1 MPSIFDLLALLLTA
15 TAGFAWVNHVYIGL
29 PHTIGLM
36 LMGLVSSLLL
46 IAAELLVPD
55 VALSDELA
63 SIIRHIDFQRIV
75 LDGMLAFLLFAGA
88 LHVDFSRLRRR
99 AWSVGTMATMGVVV
113 STALVGTGLWLLAPL
128 LGVTIPFVWA
138 LVFGALIA
146 PTDPIAVL
154 TTLKS
159 VDVPSQL
166 ETDISGEALFNDGF
180 AIVMFTLALQLA
192 SRTGEELGLAKAGAL
207 VLLEAGGGACLGYF
221 TGLIAYRALRAID
234 DYAIEVLIS
243 LALVTGTYAFAD
255 AMQMS
260 GPIAVVVAG
269 VLIGNRG
276 AQCAMSKTTR
286 RYVFGFWRLIDDTLN
301 AVLFLL
307 IGLEM
312 LVVQFEPSLAWIGLA
327 AIPLALAGRFASV
340 GIPVA
345 LLRRWRAF
353 APGTVSVLTWGGV
366 HGGISVALALSLP
379 DSPARSLIL
388 TATYCVVL
396 FSVIIQGL
404 TLEGVVRRSTRASE
418 EGSSASL
425 SP

>member
-1 MPSIFDLLALLLTA
+1 MLSLFDLVAGLLVLTAAFAWLNHRFLAL
-15 TAGFAWVNHVYIGL
+15 
-29 PHTIGLM
+29 PPTIGL
-36 LMGLVSSLLL
+36 LIMGLVASLFLTGL
-46 IAAELLVPD
+46 GMAFPELGIRDAVAEKL
-55 VALSDELA
+55 
-63 SIIRHIDFQRIV
+63 RQIDFYETV
-75 LDGMLAFLLFAGA
+75 MHGMLAFLLFAGA
-88 LHVDFSRLRRR
+88 LNTDAARLKRR
-99 AWSVGTMATMGVVV
+99 APVIAVLASLGVVLSMIV
-113 STALVGTGLWLLAPL
+113 IGGGIWLLARVLGLPL
-128 LGVTIPFVWA
+128 DFNWA

-180 AIVMFTLALQLA
+180 AIVMFSLALALA
-192 SRTGEELGLAKAGAL
+192 SRTAQDLSIAKAGAL
-207 VLLEAGGGACLGYF
+207 ILLEAGGGACLGF
-221 TGLIAYRALRAID
+221 MTGFVAYRALRAID

-255 AMQMS
+255 AMHMS

-276 AQCAMSKTTR
+276 AQCAMSETTR
-286 RYVFGFWRLIDDTLN
+286 RYVFGFWGLVDDTLN

-312 LVVQFEPSLAWIGLA
+312 LVVRFEPSLAWIGLA

-340 GIPVA
+340 GIPVT

-353 APGTVSVLTWGGV
+353 TPGTVSVLTWGGV

-404 TLEGVVRRSTRASE
+404 TLESVVRRSTRVSE
-418 EGSSASL
+418 EGSRASL